1 VSTQLLGSSLSRG
14 ITGKIT
20 GNFEK
25 NAPPGDFHFE
35 INKRFQLFAAK
46 IPYATSE
53 AYQGKFFK
61 EQGIFTPDRQML
73 RF

>member
-1 VSTQLLGSSLSRG
+1 LSRG